1 MSGNK
6 SDFTRNFI
14 FIIME
19 DHLSGCFESSFVH
32 YINSLWRG
40 DTIRQHKSG
49 LTSPDSTKS
58 LPEPIFTNHQ

>member
-1 MSGNK
+1 MSITNQTSQEILFHHHGR
-6 SDFTRNFI
+6 SP
-14 FIIME
+14 
-19 DHLSGCFESSFVH
+19 LGLFESSFVH